1 MDISQLRGSVD
12 LWDKIM
18 IISVVVTAVAVAATG
33 ASAWLSIK
41 YNSALRVQESE
52 ALDRYK
58 GEAVDHAANL
68 ERVVALTKIRTAMLE
83 KNVVE
88 ADERATLATKRAA
101 DSEKLIADANARA
114 EEAQRALERS
124 KVPPASPE
132 KQNSQV
138 AASVAKHVGA
148 AAIYVVDEAP
158 DAAEASS
165 SINAILTEAGWATS
179 VWTWR
184 GVSGIVGVVVL
195 TKEGDD
201 PATDRAA
208 AGIVDT
214 FRSAGF
220 NAAKANWPSDWRRYQ
235 GTLFG
240 PNTPGPT
247 DAPVRIV
254 IGMKTR

>member
-68 ERVVALTKIRTAMLE
+68 ERIVALTKIRTAVLE

-114 EEAQRALERS
+114 EEAQQALERS

-132 KQNSQV
+132 T
-138 AASVAKHVGA
+138 SVAKHVGA

-254 IGMKTR
+254 IGLKSR